1 MANNAQESIRG
12 ARTVSVGLH
21 GTMADGKV
29 RVRVGLCA
37 LGYGLWAAVL
47 TAQNPQPKTPP
58 PPQLPARSAQLTAHG
73 PQRISRIAD
82 SVLALMTLEEKLGQV
97 TQAPAG
103 WGQTGPAVDAGGE
116 QQVREGKVGAF
127 LSLWGAETT
136 RNMQRIAVE
145 HSRLKIPL
153 IFGYDV
159 IHGMRTIFPVN
170 LAMAATFDSAAA
182 VRAARVAAVEATA
195 MGVHWTFAPM
205 VDVARD
211 ARWGRVVEG
220 AGEDPYLGSVM
231 AAAQVRGFQGDNLR
245 APTSLL
251 ATAKHFAA
259 YGAAEAGRD
268 YNVVSVSEH
277 DLWNVYFP
285 PFHTAVRAGVGS
297 FMASFNE
304 INGTPAHANDWLI
317 NEVLRRQWGF
327 RGLLV
332 SDWTGVWELM
342 NHGIAADSLTAARR
356 ALRAGVDLEM
366 SSTLYR
372 GTLGPE
378 IRAGRFPQSMLDSAV
393 HRVLRAK
400 AELGLFEDP
409 YRGVSLEREV
419 HDILTPQNRLTARE
433 VAREAIVLLTNH
445 TARGTPALPLRRDL
459 RSLAVIGALA
469 NDMGAPLGPWAGAGR
484 REDVVTV
491 LAGLRRALP
500 STQIGYAPGVPLD
513 TVHVEGEVRTTAIA
527 EAEQL
532 ARNADA
538 VLLVLGEHAD
548 MSGEAASRT
557 SVELPG
563 AQLQLAQ
570 AVVRAVRT
578 SNFDKPVIVALMN
591 GRPLAISWL
600 ADSTS
605 AVIES
610 WLLGVEHGNALAD
623 VLVGEYAPS
632 GKLPMTFPR
641 VTGQEPLYYNRKNTG
656 RPGIDRQK
664 YTSNYID
671 SPWLPLFPFG
681 HGLSYTT
688 FEYRNLRMSR
698 ATMPGSD
705 SLVVTVDLS
714 NAGTRAATEVA
725 QLYLR
730 DDAAT
735 VTRPVRELRGFRRVA
750 LQPGEARQLQ
760 FKLAPDDLAFYD
772 RTMRRVVEPGT
783 FTVWVGGSSAATLQ
797 GRFAVTGDVVV
808 LAQAPPP
815 MR

>member
-1 MANNAQESIRG
+1 M
-12 ARTVSVGLH
+12 RTVLWTIG
-21 GTMADGKV
+21 
-29 RVRVGLCA
+29 CA
-37 LGYGLWAAVL
+37 LW
-47 TAQNPQPKTPP
+47 TA
-58 PPQLPARSAQLTAHG
+58 QLPAQTPRPAAPAARPAQS

-82 SVLALMTLEEKLGQV
+82 SVLALMTLEEKLGQI

-116 QQVREGKVGAF
+116 QQVREGKLGSF
-127 LSLWGAETT
+127 LSLWGVQTT

-145 HSRLKIPL
+145 QSRLRIPL

-182 VRAARVAAVEATA
+182 DRAARVAAVEATA

-205 VDVARD
+205 VDIARD
-211 ARWGRVVEG
+211 ARWGRIVEG
-220 AGEDPYLGSVM
+220 AGEDPYLGAVM
-231 AAAQVRGFQGDNLR
+231 AAAQVHGFQGEDLR
-245 APTSLL
+245 SPTSLL

-268 YNVVSVSEH
+268 YNVVSLSEH
-277 DLWNVYFP
+277 DLWNVYLP
-285 PFHTAVRAGVGS
+285 PFHAAVRAGVGS

-304 INGTPAHANDWLI
+304 INGTPAHANDWLLTD
-317 NEVLRRQWGF
+317 VLRRQWGF
-327 RGLLV
+327 RGLVV
-332 SDWTGVWELM
+332 SDWSGVWELM
-342 NHGIAADSLTAARR
+342 NHGIAADSVTAARR
-356 ALRAGVDLEM
+356 ALRAGVDMEM

-372 GTLGPE
+372 NTLAADV
-378 IRAGRFPQSMLDSAV
+378 RAGRFPQSVIDTAV

-400 AELGLFEDP
+400 AALGLFEDP
-409 YRGVSLEREV
+409 YRGSSIEREARDV
-419 HDILTPQNRLTARE
+419 LTPQNRMAARE

-445 TARGTPALPLRRDL
+445 VTRGAPALPLRRDL

-484 REDVVTV
+484 REDAVTV

-500 STQIGYAPGVPLD
+500 TTQIGYAPGVPLD
-513 TVHVEGEVRTTAIA
+513 TVRVEGDVRTAA
-527 EAEQL
+527 VSEAEQL
-532 ARNADA
+532 ARGADA

-570 AVVRAVRT
+570 AVVRAART
-578 SNFDKPVIVALMN
+578 SNFDKPVIVVLMG
-591 GRPLAISWL
+591 GRPLAVQWL

-605 AVIES
+605 AVLES

-623 VLVGEYAPS
+623 ILLGDFAPS
-632 GKLPMTFPR
+632 GKLPVTFPR
-641 VTGQEPLYYNRKNTG
+641 VTGQVPIYYNRKSTG

-671 SPWLPLFPFG
+671 ASWTPLFPFG

-688 FEYRNLRMSR
+688 FEYRNLRLSR
-698 ATMPGSD
+698 ATMTASD
-705 SLVVTVDLS
+705 SLVVSVDVS
-714 NAGTRAATEVA
+714 NTGTRAGTEVA

-730 DDAAT
+730 DDAAS
-735 VTRPVRELRGFRRVA
+735 VTRPVRELRGFRRLT
-750 LQPGEARQLQ
+750 LQPAETRQVQ
-760 FKLAPDDLAFYD
+760 FRLGADDLAFYD
-772 RTMRRVVEPGT
+772 RAMRRVVEPGT
-783 FTVWVGGSSAATLQ
+783 FTVWTGGSSAAVMQ
-797 GRFAVTGDVVV
+797 ARFAVTGDVTV
-808 LAQAPPP
+808 LSPAPPG